1 MNWRDR
7 ILQEF
12 TPQVASLT
20 LVADPDNLLTE
31 IDLLQSIQEKG
42 FVIEQFED
50 AIAFRYIYES
60 KYRDRWQ
67 ENKNLDLVVL
77 LKIEASKLNALP
89 YDLIQSSRQLAF
101 SLSNLF
107 PHLSYSVINALDRS
121 NFDNLYCAQ
130 TQYSPIE
137 LGENRTKDF
146 VLRYVFDIAPEMIKE
161 ASDLLLILLRCHYR
175 GQQIP
180 DILNER
186 LLQLLRERSQ
196 FRTWPLETIIPDR
209 QAFFA
214 FLQTQWPNFV
224 RRQVDNSKQV
234 SELKAKYITSTS
246 TNLPFDHEDIR
257 IYIDNLFLEGY
268 LQPISVDELG
278 LPTANINLNSW
289 IIAGLQI
296 DPATD
301 KLRRLDKLLQ
311 SLEAAIPSNDAKHQQ
326 WLKFAHS
333 WAELLVLSHQIKTD
347 EPLRELPKDQLTQ
360 FSELQEKIDNTF
372 LNWVI
377 KRYGG
382 LYNQPAIPPVILH
395 QIPRF
400 LARYCTEYRMNKVA
414 LLVLDGLSLEQWL
427 ILRKVLL
434 TQRPQLKYSEDTVFA
449 WIPTITSISR
459 QALFAGKPPLYFP
472 TSLETTAKEATL
484 WTQFWTEEGL
494 TPVEIGFHK
503 GLGELDNISEIERIL
518 SHPRL
523 RVVGLVVDKVDKIMH
538 GMQLG
543 SAGMYNQVRQWG
555 ELGFM
560 ANLLDLLL
568 NNGFKVFLTSD
579 HGNIEAEGIGQP
591 KEGAIAELRGER
603 ARVYPNRVLRSKV
616 KSEFNSAIEWLPIGL
631 PEEYLPLLAPGR
643 KAFIREGEKTVAHG
657 GISLEELIVPF
668 ISIEV

>member
-12 TPQVASLT
+12 TKQVAPLT

-31 IDLLQSIQEKG
+31 AILLQSIQERG
-42 FVIEQFED
+42 FEIEQFED
-50 AIAFRYIYES
+50 AITFRYLYES
-60 KYRDRWQ
+60 KYRPRW
-67 ENKNLDLVVL
+67 EKGDSLELVVVIKAEAENL
-77 LKIEASKLNALP
+77 LTLP
-89 YDLIQSSRQLAF
+89 YDLLKSSRQLSF
-101 SLSNLF
+101 SLTNLF
-107 PHLSYSVINALDRS
+107 PHLSYTVVNAIDRS
-121 NFDNLYCAQ
+121 DFYILYQAKNK
-130 TQYSPIE
+130 YNPVE
-137 LGENRTKDF
+137 LGDNETKDF
-146 VLRYVFDIAPEMIKE
+146 VLRHLFNITPETVKE
-161 ASDLLLILLRCHYR
+161 SSDLLLILLRRHYR
-175 GQQIP
+175 CQQIP
-180 DILNER
+180 RILDER
-186 LLQLLRERSQ
+186 LLELLREKDQ
-196 FRTWPLETIIPDR
+196 FNSWPLETIISDR
-209 QAFFA
+209 NAFFS
-214 FLQTQWPNFV
+214 FLQEQWPNFV
-224 RRQVDNSKQV
+224 RCQIINLNQVC
-234 SELKAKYITSTS
+234 ELKAKYITSTS

-257 IYIDNLFLEGY
+257 IYIDNFFLEGY

-278 LPTANINLNSW
+278 LSTSNINLNSW
-289 IIAGLQI
+289 ITAGLQI

-301 KLRRLDKLLQ
+301 KLLRLDKLLQ
-311 SLEAAIPSNDAKHQQ
+311 SLETAIPSNDAKHQQ

-347 EPLRELPKDQLTQ
+347 EPLRELPETQLIL
-360 FSELQEKIDNTF
+360 FFELQEKVDNIF

-400 LARYCTEYRMNKVA
+400 LARYCANIKSNKAA
-414 LLVLDGLSLEQWL
+414 LLVLDGLSLAQWL

-434 TQRPQLKYSEDTVFA
+434 TQRPQLKYSEETIFA

-472 TSLETTAKEATL
+472 SSLETTAKEATL

-494 TPVEIGFHK
+494 TPVEIAFHK
-503 GLGELDNISEIERIL
+503 GLGELDDISEIERLL
-518 SHPRL
+518 SHPKL

-543 SAGMYNQVRQWG
+543 SEGMYNQVRQWG

-579 HGNIEAEGIGQP
+579 HGNIEATGIGQP
-591 KEGAIAELRGER
+591 KEGAIADLRGER
-603 ARVYPNRVLRSKV
+603 ARVYPNPVLRAKV
-616 KSEFNSAIEWLPIGL
+616 KSEFSHGIEWLPIGL